1 MAFRE
6 KIEKKKLKKKL
17 RVLALE
23 GASTTP
29 KDHDGGSTTP
39 KANIYIY
46 IYIYRNING
55 HGVVRPPPRAK
66 TFYFFLLLFSAIGG
80 G

>member
-46 IYIYRNING
+46 IYRNING

>member
-46 IYIYRNING
+46 IYIGISMAMG
-55 HGVVRPPPRAK
+55 
-66 TFYFFLLLFSAIGG
+66 
-80 G
+80 